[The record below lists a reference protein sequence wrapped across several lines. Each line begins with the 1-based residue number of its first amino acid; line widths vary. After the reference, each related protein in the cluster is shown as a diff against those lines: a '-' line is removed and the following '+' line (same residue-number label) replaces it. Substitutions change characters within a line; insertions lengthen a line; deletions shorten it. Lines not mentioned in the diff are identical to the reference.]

1 VAIFTPDAREGLR
14 RRYRPVRVRLL
25 FVGESPPASGR
36 FFYQADSGLYRAVRR
51 TFITAFPELENI
63 DFLDAFRAL
72 DCYLVDLCGRPV
84 DRMDRKE
91 RAETCDAGEIRL
103 SRMIRQLRPKI
114 IVTLVRSIA
123 ENVRRAESLAGW
135 RGERIELPYP
145 GRWKKYRIEF
155 AAGLTPVLQRQLRT
169 KMKKLARAAHKGESK
184 SALEERQA

>member
-1 VAIFTPDAREGLR
+1 MAIFTPGARERLR
-14 RRYRPVRVRLL
+14 RRYQPKRVRLL

-51 TFITAFPELENI
+51 TFITAFPELENV

-103 SRMIRQLRPKI
+103 SRMVRQLRPKI

-123 ENVRRAESLAGW
+123 DNVRRAESLAGW
-135 RGERIELPYP
+135 AGERVELPYP
-145 GRWKKYRIEF
+145 GRWKKYRLEF
-155 AAGLTPVLQRQLRT
+155 AAGLTPVLQRELRT
-169 KMKKLARAAHKGESK
+169 KVKKLARAAH
-184 SALEERQA
+184 

>member
-1 VAIFTPDAREGLR
+1 MNSSNSLSTHSRRERLR
-14 RRYRPVRVRLL
+14 RRYQPKRVRLL

-51 TFITAFPELENI
+51 TFITVFPELENV

-72 DCYLVDLCGRPV
+72 DCYLVDLCGWPV

-91 RAETCDAGEIRL
+91 RAEMCGAGVIRF
-103 SRMIRQLRPKI
+103 SRMIQQMQPKI
-114 IVTLVRSIA
+114 IITLVRSIA

-145 GRWKKYRIEF
+145 GRWKKHRLEF
-155 AAGLTPVLQRQLRT
+155 AAGLTPVLQRELRT
-169 KMKKLARAAHKGESK
+169 KVKKLARAAH
-184 SALEERQA
+184 